1 MNKAVHTLI
10 IATLVSLAA
19 CWATASRAQHGPP
32 GGLSVNVENTPLPV
46 TGSLDVSGAV
56 PLAPGASVTLA
67 PGTSVTINNSAVNP
81 VRVRDVNDANQPI
94 AASTTCDSPAAT
106 IGCGPAMIY
115 TVPAGKRLVIEYAS
129 LDGCILPGQSVEL
142 SVSTQLNG
150 AFTRHAVNIA
160 PPAAGPGVGVIACNI
175 PNASSITAIGQQ
187 IRLYADG
194 GTQVLVEGDRNSNL
208 GLASFSFSISG
219 YLVDVP
225 LM

>member
-56 PLAPGASVTLA
+56 TLAPGASVTLA
-67 PGTSVTINNSAVNP
+67 GTSVTINNSAVNP